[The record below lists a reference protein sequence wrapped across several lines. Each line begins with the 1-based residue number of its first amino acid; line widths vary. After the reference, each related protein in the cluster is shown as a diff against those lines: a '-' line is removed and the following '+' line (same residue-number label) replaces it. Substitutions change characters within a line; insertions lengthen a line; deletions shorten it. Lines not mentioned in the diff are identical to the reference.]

1 MPLLPTRALT
11 LLVSLAAALTLA
23 ACDRAIKEMTTTLT
37 PGQSTGFEVRDVYGA
52 PAMEYKEAD
61 GGLVWEYPRGPGLP
75 ETLMI
80 AIAPDNKLKSIVNV
94 LTEPYFARVQ
104 PGMSRAEIRRLLG
117 KPNESVVF
125 DLKKEEVWTWR
136 YPEAGGVTMMF
147 NAHLSLDGQVLYTS
161 RLQDQKGG

>member
-1 MPLLPTRALT
+1 MLRVLHLSALLTAFVAAIALT
-11 LLVSLAAALTLA
+11 G
-23 ACDRAIKEMTTTLT
+23 CDRAVKEMTTTLT
-37 PGQSTGFEVRDVYGA
+37 PGQSTGYTVRDVYGT

-61 GGLVWEYPRGPGLP
+61 GSLVWEYPRGPGLP

-80 AIAPDNKLKSIVNV
+80 TIAPDNTLKSIVNV
-94 LTEPYFARVQ
+94 LTEPYFAQVK
-104 PGMSRAEIRRLLG
+104 PGMQSAEVRRLLG

-147 NAHLSLDGQVLYTS
+147 NTHFSLAGQVLYTS

>member
-1 MPLLPTRALT
+1 MSQLIKK
-11 LLVSLAAALTLA
+11 LVFFAASLFAALTLA
-23 ACDRAIKEMTTTLT
+23 GCDRAIKEMTTKLT
-37 PGQSTGFEVRDVYGA
+37 PGQSTGYDVRDVYGT

-61 GGLVWEYPRGPGLP
+61 GALVWEYPRGPGLP

-80 AIAPDNKLKSIVNV
+80 TIAADNKLKSIVNV
-94 LTEPYFARVQ
+94 LTEPYFGQVK

-117 KPNESVVF
+117 KPNESMVF

-147 NAHLSLDGQVLYTS
+147 NAHLNLDGQVLYTS